1 MAKSL
6 SGKVVAITGGARGI
20 GKATAEALVAK
31 GARVALGDIDE
42 GLVAQTASEIGA
54 DTIGLK
60 LDVTDINS
68 FEAFLVATEDLLGPL
83 DVLINNAGIMPLGDF
98 VEEKESTAQRMI
110 AINLNGV
117 IFGSRL
123 ALRRFIPRG
132 SGHLVNVASTA
143 GKFGAPGGATYSA
156 TKHAVV
162 GLSEALRREV
172 KENGIDVSIVM
183 PLAVNTDL
191 GSGLADTRGLKVLQP
206 EDVAKKIVRAL
217 ETGKVDVYV
226 PSWIGSFLR
235 SQGVV
240 PRRFADFLT
249 HALGGDQVLM
259 HPDPALRGAY
269 EAKVTGADQP
279 TSEAP
284 KAPDAPERD
293 EQSASVA

>member
-20 GKATAEALVAK
+20 GRATGEALVAK
-31 GARVALGDIDE
+31 GARVVLGDIDE
-42 GLVAQTASEIGA
+42 ALVAQTASEIGGG
-54 DTIGLK
+54 TLGLK
-60 LDVTDINS
+60 LDVTDAGS
-68 FEAFLVATEDLLGPL
+68 FEAFLASTEELVGPL

-98 VEEKESTAQRMI
+98 VTEKDSTADRMI

-162 GLSEALRREV
+162 
-172 KENGIDVSIVM
+172 
-183 PLAVNTDL
+183 NTEL

>member
-20 GKATAEALVAK
+20 GRATAEALVAK

-42 GLVAQTASEIGA
+42 ALVAQTASEIGA

-60 LDVTDINS
+60 LDVTDIDS

-98 VEEKESTAQRMI
+98 VAEKESTADRMI

-132 SGHLVNVASTA
+132 AGHLVNVASTA

-172 KENGIDVSIVM
+172 KDQGIDVSIVM

-191 GSGLADTRGLKVLQP
+191 GSGLADTRGLKILQP

-226 PSWIGSFLR
+226 PSWIGGFLR

-259 HPDPALRGAY
+259 HPDQTLRGAY
-269 EAKVTGADQP
+269 EAKVTGADAQP
-279 TSEAP
+279 SE
-284 KAPDAPERD
+284 APERD
-293 EQSASVA
+293 QQPASVA

>member
-20 GKATAEALVAK
+20 GRATAEALVAK
-31 GARVALGDIDE
+31 GARVAIGDIDE
-42 GLVAQTASEIGA
+42 ALVAATASEIGA

-60 LDVTDINS
+60 LDVTDVDS
-68 FEAFLVATEDLLGPL
+68 FESFLLATEDLLGPL

-98 VEEKESTAQRMI
+98 VDEQDSTADRMI

-162 GLSEALRREV
+162 GLSEAIRREV
-172 KENGIDVSIVM
+172 MDKGIDVTIVM
-183 PLAVNTDL
+183 PLAVNTEL
-191 GSGLADTRGLKVLQP
+191 GSGLLDTRGLKVLQP

-226 PSWIGSFLR
+226 PSWIGSVLR

-240 PRRFADFLT
+240 PRRFADFLNRV
-249 HALGGDQVLM
+249 LGGDQVLT
-259 HPDPALRGAY
+259 HTDPALRAAY
-269 EAKVTGADQP
+269 QAKVTGAPVASSVPVETVAEDREQP
-279 TSEAP
+279 
-284 KAPDAPERD
+284 
-293 EQSASVA
+293 ASPVA